1 MEIKG
6 QGLCMKIPRPREK
19 SCELLK
25 AANVRIPT
33 VLPHQEVNVVTRKK
47 LINNAELFKKRAFC
61 IIYPS

>member
-1 MEIKG
+1 
-6 QGLCMKIPRPREK
+6 MKIPRPREK